1 MYNIVLK
8 LDTIKLSDKT
18 FSEIE
23 GKTRL
28 VGSELPCV
36 LPLAVQLDMGQLGH
50 LSGTHGQ
57 LEAHNILVT
66 FPFLD
71 LTFRDFKLGFG
82 TGACKKC

>member
-8 LDTIKLSDKT
+8 LKLSDKT

-66 FPFLD
+66 AWRPNSLFWI
-71 LTFRDFKLGFG
+71 
-82 TGACKKC
+82 